1 MGAVK
6 AYSKKSEDSNGVIAM
21 MNSLMAELDKEM
33 TTAEVD
39 EKNAQEEY
47 EQFMSDSAEKRAD
60 DTKALTD
67 KTAAKADMEGALA
80 EAKKEKAG
88 KVKELIATAE
98 VLSDVHGECDWL
110 LQNFE
115 LRKTARANEMDSL
128 KQAHAILS
136 GADFSL
142 VQQTSTRALRGVA
155 A

>member
-1 MGAVK
+1 M
-6 AYSKKSEDSNGVIAM
+6 D
-21 MNSLMAELDKEM
+21 SLMAELDKEM
-33 TTAEVD
+33 TTAEVE

-80 EAKKEKAG
+80 KANKEKAG

-115 LRKTARANEMDSL
+115 LRKTASKRN
-128 KQAHAILS
+128 
-136 GADFSL
+136 GC
-142 VQQTSTRALRGVA
+142 
-155 A
+155 